1 MNNTPQSERLR
12 IVVLGACNS
21 GKSSLINMLADQEVS
36 LTSDIAGTTT
46 DPVKRAMELP
56 HAGAVVLVDTAGL
69 DDTSPLGKQRAD
81 LSLKALDNADLALLL
96 TGENADVESECISML
111 KSKKIPFVK
120 VANKSD
126 IRQTTEADVHVCA
139 AEGKGRPEL
148 IEAILQKIPSDFAP
162 RDLLGNLVKH
172 GDLVVLVMPQD
183 SQAPKGRLI
192 LPQVQTIRALIDRGC
207 TVVSATPETLPL
219 TLSKLNV
226 LPDLTITDS
235 QVFDSV
241 KRIIPSGVRL
251 TSFSILMAAY
261 KGDIEYFVEGAK
273 KIAALDS
280 DSRVLIAE
288 ACTHVPANED
298 IGRVKLPLL
307 LRKKAG
313 EGLSIDFATGKNFP
327 DDPGRYDLIIHC
339 GGCMFNRRM
348 VMSRVQ
354 RAKEAGVA
362 MTNYGVA
369 IACLKGI
376 IDKVVYP
383 GN

>member
-1 MNNTPQSERLR
+1 M
-12 IVVLGACNS
+12 LGACNS

-69 DDTSPLGKQRAD
+69 DDTSPLGRQRAD
-81 LSLKALDNADLALLL
+81 LSLKALDNADLVLLL

-126 IRQTTEADVHVCA
+126 IRQTPEADVHVCA

-207 TVVSATPETLPL
+207 TVVSTTPETLPL
-219 TLSKLNV
+219 TLSRLNV
-226 LPDLTITDS
+226 LPDMTITDS

-241 KRIIPSGVRL
+241 ERIIPAGVRL

-280 DSRVLIAE
+280 GSRVLIAE

-313 EGLSIDFATGKNFP
+313 EGLSIDFATGKYFP
-327 DDPGRYDLIIHC
+327 DDPGKYDLIIHC

-376 IDKVVYP
+376 IEKVVYP